1 MILYTSDY
9 SKIYKLRYRPQGRDT
24 IRLGIKW
31 AQSSKLKAQSY
42 PQITQITQIFKFK
55 TKKLGGSKAG
65 ILFVTDPASLWRAT
79 QDRPGFALASYA
91 GQARLRSGELR
102 RTGPASLWRAPD
114 SPGHVD
120 RAGPHKRA
128 RTHNLKVQGS

>member
-9 SKIYKLRYRPQGRDT
+9 SKIYKLRYRPQGWDT

-65 ILFVTDPASLWRAT
+65 ILFATDPASLWRAT
-79 QDRPGFALASYA
+79 QDRPGFALASFRLRQDYA
-91 GQARLRSGELR
+91 GTRRQGRSTQTHTDTQPKGSR
-102 RTGPASLWRAPD
+102 FRVQKKATR
-114 SPGHVD
+114 PGSNP
-120 RAGPHKRA
+120 GQ
-128 RTHNLKVQGS
+128 LKG

>member
-9 SKIYKLRYRPQGRDT
+9 SKIYKLRYRSQGRDT

-65 ILFVTDPASLWRAT
+65 ILLATDPASLLRAST
-79 QDRPGFALASYA
+79 
-91 GQARLRSGELR
+91 GQAH
-102 RTGPASLWRAPD
+102 TNT
-114 SPGHVD
+114 
-120 RAGPHKRA
+120 HKPF
-128 RTHNLKVQGS
+128 N